1 MIDTKSESFSSK
13 IEKIFGLEVGLD
25 RKETDEQLRRAIAAE
40 KEREERERG
49 SRIQFLANLKQMAAL
64 SNKSAASSYLLQ
76 KIPQP
81 PSVFSAFR
89 SNSSPFAVWSAMSS
103 QPFRCSYSPTRSL
116 RVIWSTLGSDPSEL
130 LLAESDR
137 TPATRPRLVLLHAY
151 TNKRGEEGGE
161 ELRFGHPPD
170 ISNNTRKPTPL
181 SLTIV
186 SIDIVLSPSR
196 SPLLRSLRARAI
208 GNSSDR
214 DLGNGK

>member
-89 SNSSPFAVWSAMSS
+89 SNSSPFAVWSAIKVGTPQLQMHASLQGQQAWWVGTAVS
-103 QPFRCSYSPTRSL
+103 AHGPEPANACSANLEAGRIY
-116 RVIWSTLGSDPSEL
+116 
-130 LLAESDR
+130 
-137 TPATRPRLVLLHAY
+137 
-151 TNKRGEEGGE
+151 
-161 ELRFGHPPD
+161 
-170 ISNNTRKPTPL
+170 
-181 SLTIV
+181 
-186 SIDIVLSPSR
+186 
-196 SPLLRSLRARAI
+196 
-208 GNSSDR
+208 
-214 DLGNGK
+214 